1 MPHLKISGVSKEKI
15 IEFSSNL
22 TNIISNTSNTSIDY
36 IKIFYNPIEYISGKE
51 KNIIIVEIYWMP
63 RPQEICDKLAMEITN
78 FFKTK
83 GYDFIQVNYSEF
95 PGNLFY
101 ENGIYY

>member
-1 MPHLKISGVSKEKI
+1 MCIRDREKI

-22 TNIISNTSNTSIDY
+22 TNIIFNTSNTSIDY

-78 FFKTK
+78 FFKMCIRDRDT
-83 GYDFIQVNYSEF
+83 ICNYYKKIFKKNS
-95 PGNLFY
+95 
-101 ENGIYY
+101 IIHISI